1 MHDKIDAALP
11 LAIARLILC
20 DKKSPSLE
28 SPEAAH
34 NRRDKLIKN
43 FVVIGPLT
51 PVVSKA
57 RGVKI

>member
-34 NRRDKLIKN
+34 NRRDKLMKK
-43 FVVIGPLT
+43 FVVRPLT

-57 RGVKI
+57 RGEKI